1 MDIAPCP
8 LLSAYL
14 KQLREHLNKAPLLH
28 DAELDELDELEEVIA
43 TVTSKETLLL
53 RATVCLEEALGEVAN
68 QLKTYP
74 GSAVPVVLFEA
85 AMVSPEKVGAVLDH
99 LIEGHQ
105 VAAGEMGLLGV
116 RRDGQQL
123 EYARHEEATALGEQ
137 CKELTATVSFLQTAT
152 RRVDVTVRGAVI
164 GVLFWK
170 TLLLAKTPMARCV
183 GYLKKLLD
191 TKAGSFPYE
200 REPATILGR

>member
-14 KQLREHLNKAPLLH
+14 KQLREHLNKTALLY
-28 DAELDELDELEEVIA
+28 DAELDELDELEEGVA

-53 RATVCLEEALGEVAN
+53 RATVCLEEALGEA
-68 QLKTYP
+68 
-74 GSAVPVVLFEA
+74 LFEA
-85 AMVSPEKVGAVLDH
+85 AMVSPEKVGVVLDH
-99 LIEGHQ
+99 LIENHQ

-152 RRVDVTVRGAVI
+152 RRVDVTVRGAVV